1 MKTFFKVDREFDRL
15 EDMLNALAGYTR
27 EYAEY
32 TMTHVGTYHKH
43 ESYGTEVRNGKK
55 TYYIRIEA
63 EQE

>member
-1 MKTFFKVDREFDRL
+1 MKTFFKVDRQYDCL

-32 TMTHVGTYHKH
+32 TMTHAGSFHKH
-43 ESYGTEVRNGKK
+43 ESYGSEVKNGRKF
-55 TYYIRIEA
+55 YYIRIEA